1 MYLEA
6 MSILIRNTQLATL
19 WNGVLDFN
27 EITICHEI
35 SFVIMTGRRTLGLVC
50 QRSTTTDDTS
60 KQEVVQLMVIF
71 YIIAWST
78 VSTAPISTS
87 APILLV

>member
-1 MYLEA
+1 
-6 MSILIRNTQLATL
+6 MSRNTQLATF
-19 WNGVLDFN
+19 WKGVLDVH
-27 EITICHEI
+27 EIMMCHEI
-35 SFVIMTGRRTLGLVC
+35 PFVIMAGRRTLGLVC

-78 VSTAPISTS
+78 VSTSPISTS
-87 APILLV
+87 APILLL